1 METKEKK
8 GPNSLTEKGNLVK
21 ALKQHF
27 GFDKFKGTQEKAI
40 TSLIEGHDTFVI
52 MPTGGGKSLCYQ
64 LPALMMEG
72 TAIIVSPLI
81 ALMKNQVD
89 QIRSYSDRDH
99 VAHFLNS
106 SLTKAQAKQVKQ
118 DITDGKTKMLYVAPE
133 TLGKDINI
141 KFFSEI
147 NISFIAVDEAHCISE
162 WGHDF
167 RPDYRRIK
175 SVVEAIDHKI
185 PIIALTATATPKV
198 QLDIVKTMGMEDAH
212 IYISSFNR
220 PNLYYEVRPKGPK
233 DVVMK
238 NMIKFIKG
246 HEGKSGI
253 IYTLSRKST
262 EEIAEALQVNGI
274 LAEAYHAGLEAPLR
288 ASRQDRFINEDTH
301 VIVATIAFGMGI
313 DKPDVRFVIHYNI
326 PKSIENYY
334 QETGRAGRDGLEGN
348 CIAYYNYNDIQ
359 KLEKFMRDKGSSER
373 EFGGHLLVETMAYA
387 ETSVCRRKFILHY
400 FGEELEQKNCKNC
413 DNCLHPKE
421 QIDGTKFMSAVLETV
436 KGIKES
442 FTIPYIVNI
451 LIGAKNQEVA
461 NYRHDKLKVFGIG
474 KEKDDHFWNSI
485 VRQALI
491 NNFILKD
498 IENYGVI
505 ALSDKGKAFL
515 KKPTKIMLSLNHDF
529 DGLDAGNDDE
539 GGGGATSLDPE
550 LFKLLKDLT
559 KKVAKQ
565 HNLPHFVIFQEPS
578 LLDMAT
584 QYPTTMEE
592 LANIS
597 GVSKGKAERYGQEF
611 IELIEQYVEDN
622 DIDKPSDVV
631 VKSVVNKSAMK
642 IYIIQNIDKKIP
654 LEQIARGKGLKVPEV
669 LDEMATIVLS
679 GTKLNLNYYINDMM
693 EDERQQEVMDYFRE
707 AESDSID
714 DALEEL
720 GEENFSNEEI
730 RLMRL
735 KFLSDMGN

>member
-1 METKEKK
+1 MKNTVSKVKEKV
-8 GPNSLTEKGNLVK
+8 SLTKS
-21 ALKQHF
+21 LKDHF
-27 GFDKFKGTQEKAI
+27 GFSKFKGNQEKI
-40 TSLIEGHDTFVI
+40 IQSLLDGKDTFVI

-64 LPALMMEG
+64 LPALMSEG
-72 TAIIVSPLI
+72 TAIIISPLI

-89 QIRSYSDRDH
+89 QIRSYSDKDH

-106 SLTKAQAKQVKQ
+106 SLSKTQATQVKK

-133 TLGKDINI
+133 TLGKDVNI

-175 SVVEAIDHKI
+175 AVVEAIDHRI

-198 QLDIVKTMGMEDAH
+198 QLDIVKTMGMEDPN
-212 IYISSFNR
+212 IFISSFNR

-233 DVVMK
+233 DGLLK
-238 NMIKFIKG
+238 NIIKFIKQN
-246 HEGKSGI
+246 EGKSGI

-262 EEIAEALQVNGI
+262 EEIAETLQVNGI
-274 LAEAYHAGLEAPLR
+274 LAVAYHAGLEANLR
-288 ASRQDRFINEDTH
+288 AERQDQFINEDIH

-313 DKPDVRFVIHYNI
+313 DKPDVRFVLHYNI

-348 CIAYYNYNDIQ
+348 CIAYYNYMDIQ

-400 FGEELEQKNCKNC
+400 FGEELPDKNCGNC

-421 QIDGTKFMSAVLETV
+421 QIDGAQYIKAVLEAV
-436 KGIKES
+436 SGIKES

-491 NNFILKD
+491 NNFIIKD

-505 ALSDKGKAFL
+505 ALSDKGKQFL
-515 KKPTKIMLSLNHDF
+515 KKPTKIMVSLNHDF
-529 DGLDAGNDDE
+529 EGLGATNDDE
-539 GGGGATSLDPE
+539 GGGGASALDPV
-550 LFKLLKDLT
+550 LFKMLKDLT
-559 KKVAKQ
+559 KEVGKAN
-565 HNLPHFVIFQEPS
+565 NLPHFVIFQEPS
-578 LLDMAT
+578 LIDMST
-584 QYPTTMEE
+584 HYPTTMEE

-597 GVSKGKAERYGQEF
+597 GVSRGKAERYGEQFVEM
-611 IELIEQYVEDN
+611 IAQYVEDN
-622 DIDKPSDVV
+622 DIDKASDVV

-654 LEQIARGKGLKVPEV
+654 FEQIARGKGLKLDDV
-669 LDEMATIVLS
+669 LQEMETIILS

-693 EDERQQEVMDYFRE
+693 EKERQEEVVEYFRT
-707 AESDSID
+707 AESDSFD
-714 DALEEL
+714 DAMAEL
-720 GEENFSNEEI
+720 GEENYSNEELK
-730 RLMRL
+730 LMRL

>member
-1 METKEKK
+1 MKNTGSPVAEKVD
-8 GPNSLTEKGNLVK
+8 LQK

-27 GFDKFKGTQEKAI
+27 GFSKFKGNQEKI
-40 TSLIEGHDTFVI
+40 IHSLLDGKDTFVI

-64 LPALMMEG
+64 LPALMSEG
-72 TAIIVSPLI
+72 TAIIISPLI

-89 QIRSYSDRDH
+89 QIRSYSDRDN

-106 SLTKAQAKQVKQ
+106 SLTKIQAKQVKQ

-141 KFFSEI
+141 KFFQEI

-167 RPDYRRIK
+167 RPDYRKIK

-198 QLDIVKTMGMEDAH
+198 QLDIVKTMGMEDPN
-212 IYISSFNR
+212 IFISSFNR
-220 PNLYYEVRPKGPK
+220 PNLYYEVRPKGAK
-233 DVVMK
+233 DSVMK
-238 NMIKFIKG
+238 NIIKFIKQN
-246 HEGKSGI
+246 EGKSGI

-262 EEIAEALQVNGI
+262 EEIAETLQVNGI
-274 LAEAYHAGLEAPLR
+274 LAVAYHAGLEAPLR
-288 ASRQDRFINEDTH
+288 AQRQDQFINEDIH

-313 DKPDVRFVIHYNI
+313 DKPDVRFVLHYNI

-400 FGEELEQKNCKNC
+400 FGEELPDANCKNC

-421 QIDGTKFMSAVLETV
+421 QIDGTQFMSAVLEAV

-461 NYRHDKLKVFGIG
+461 NYKHDKLKVFGIG

-491 NNFILKD
+491 NNFITKD

-505 ALSDKGKAFL
+505 MLSEKGKAFL
-515 KKPTKIMLSLNHDF
+515 KKPVKIMVSLNHDF
-529 DGLDAGNDDE
+529 DGLEATGDDE
-539 GGGGATSLDPE
+539 GGATATSLDPT
-550 LFKLLKDLT
+550 LFKMLKDLT
-559 KKVAKQ
+559 KTVAKE

-578 LLDMAT
+578 LIDMAT

-597 GVSKGKAERYGQEF
+597 GVSKGKAERYGEQF
-611 IELIEQYVEDN
+611 IEMIEQYVEDN

-631 VKSVVNKSAMK
+631 VKSVVNKSANK
-642 IYIIQNIDKKIP
+642 IFFIQNIDKKIP
-654 LEQIARGKGLKVPEV
+654 LDQIARGKGLKLVE
-669 LDEMATIVLS
+669 LLEELETIVLS
-679 GTKLNLNYYINDMM
+679 GTKLNLNYYINDIM
-693 EDERQQEVMDYFRE
+693 EDDRQQDVIDYFRS
-707 AESDSID
+707 ADSDSL
-714 DALEEL
+714 DAAMEEL
-720 GEENFSNEEI
+720 GEENFTHEEVK
-730 RLMRL
+730 LMRL